1 MPTTVADL
9 LSAIESFAPS
19 RWAFDFD
26 SVGLQVGS
34 VSSPAEK
41 VLLSLDRSMAA
52 LDFAIASGHTVL
64 LTHHPL
70 FLHPIGRL
78 DDSTYEGRFAL
89 KAIQH
94 QISVI
99 AAHTNWD
106 AAPGGVNDVLASK
119 LGLLDVKNF
128 GSGAKVAQTKM
139 VYTVPSRF
147 LDATLDEVTAAG
159 AGVIGNYRR
168 CAFYVRGTGT
178 FEALEGANPAVGRIG
193 FPESVEEVRVELV
206 LSSGLVGKVVNAL
219 KSVHPYETPAI
230 DLYSLESIV
239 EQPCGRVGRLPSA
252 MSLNRFK
259 RLIDEALATTCSY
272 WGESDRSVEWV
283 AVVGGAAD
291 GEWRSAQAA
300 GADVL
305 VTGEVKQH
313 TALEA
318 SESGFVIVEAGHYET
333 EHPSMEALKERL
345 ETKCPGVSA
354 TVYQPKAGCS
364 GRRSLFD
371 V

>member
-1 MPTTVADL
+1 MPTTVSQL
-9 LSAIESFAPS
+9 LSAIETIAPA

-34 VSSPAEK
+34 LSGPADL
-41 VLLSLDRSMAA
+41 VVLSLDRSMAA
-52 LDFAIASGHTVL
+52 LDFTISSGHNVL

-70 FLHPIGRL
+70 FFHPISRL

-94 QISVI
+94 GISVI
-99 AAHTNWD
+99 SAHTNWD

-119 LGLLDVKNF
+119 LGLSDIRAF
-128 GSGAKVAQTKM
+128 GSGAKVAQTKL
-139 VYTVPSRF
+139 VFTVPSRF

-178 FEALEGANPAVGRIG
+178 FEAQDGANPAIGRIG
-193 FPESVEEVRVELV
+193 FPESVEEVRVEVVVPTPLI
-206 LSSGLVGKVVNAL
+206 GKVVQAL

-230 DLYSLESIV
+230 DLYSLEPII
-239 EQPCGRVGRLPSA
+239 EQPCGRVGKLPSA
-252 MSLNRFK
+252 MSLNRLK
-259 RLIDEALATTCSY
+259 RLIDETLSTTCTY
-272 WGESDRSVEWV
+272 WGESDRSVERV

-291 GEWRSAQAA
+291 GEWRAAQAA

-313 TALEA
+313 VALEA
-318 SESGFVIVEAGHYET
+318 SESGFVVIEAGHYET
-333 EHPSMEALKERL
+333 EHPSMEALKARL
-345 ETKCPGVSA
+345 EKACPGISA
-354 TVYQPKAGCS
+354 MVYQPKLGCS